1 MLSDIMKNMPEQ
13 PQSEHAEMLRLV
25 RENSVLLQENSEL
38 LHKMYRHSVFG
49 MTLKVIWFI
58 IIIGAPFAVY
68 FYVLEPYF
76 NVFGANYETFRQ
88 EMQEIPVLREL
99 EKLLPILAN

>member
-1 MLSDIMKNMPEQ
+1 MPEQ
-13 PQSEHAEMLRLV
+13 PRSEHAEMLRLV

-38 LHKMYRHSVFG
+38 LRKMYRHSVFG
-49 MTLKVIWFI
+49 VTLKVIWFI

-76 NVFGANYETFRQ
+76 HVLGGNYETFRLG
-88 EMQEIPVLREL
+88 MQEIPGLKGL
-99 EKLLPILAN
+99 EKLLPVLGN

>member
-1 MLSDIMKNMPEQ
+1 MKNMPEQ
-13 PQSEHAEMLRLV
+13 PQSEHTEMLRLA

-38 LHKMYRHSVFG
+38 LRKMYRHSVFG
-49 MTLKVIWFI
+49 MTLKIIWFI

-76 NVFGANYETFRQ
+76 HVFGSNYETFRQ
-88 EMQEIPVLREL
+88 GMQEIPGLKGL
-99 EKLLPILAN
+99 EQLLPVLGS